1 MKINESHGDD
11 SAAILVGR
19 LVRSYRD
26 EARRNGRRLSQEG
39 LLDLMAERGEGYA
52 ADLDRSSLSRWES
65 GARLAPREFLVAL
78 GRSLNV
84 PKPEIDRLLSL
95 AGYETLGDEEGR
107 VAMLAA
113 AQSIELQVE
122 SLQREVRSLM
132 DSAGPSEPP
141 ADAYGVARD
150 ALRRFALP
158 GVYALVVGFVLNA
171 LGLNGTLA
179 LLGLRTGRV
188 RNRDW
193 PGRLEMGEARP
204 ATALSMTTLWTCS
217 SYRLF
222 FTLNAPLLIGVLTK
236 ADHFGFYTIKAFTS
250 TPMPFLFTILANLV
264 LSLVASIMFSVLWR
278 RQQGSDG
285 RRSAF
290 ESAVWTTLPP
300 LLFTYISI
308 FIFTN
313 LGAWISFMVIFVILF
328 GAFTTI
334 VALSEPGISLGDVNF
349 VLKAAIAVMIVL
361 CSFGVAG
368 ALVAYVDTDTALT
381 AASIRIIPLR
391 EISAEELG
399 YSPEEGV
406 KLLRLGSLWMSLTSI
421 SYLVTVV
428 GGYLLV
434 TIRRTG
440 SRPGTGA
447 KQHFGQDTGAPTS
460 RP

>member
-1 MKINESHGDD
+1 MKMNESHGDD

-39 LLDLMAERGEGYA
+39 LLDLMAERGEEYA

-179 LLGLRTGRV
+179 LLGYVLVAFAIVIGQGVLRWV
-188 RNRDW
+188 KPARD
-193 PGRLEMGEARP
+193 RSKHDHIVDLFFI
-204 ATALSMTTLWTCS
+204 S
-217 SYRLF
+217 LF

-300 LLFTYISI
+300 LLSTYISI

-313 LGAWISFMVIFVILF
+313 LGAWISFMVIFVIMF

-349 VLKAAIAVMIVL
+349 VLKAAIVVMTVL

-368 ALVAYVDTDTALT
+368 ALVAYVDTDTALM

>member
-1 MKINESHGDD
+1 MKMNESHGDD

-39 LLDLMAERGEGYA
+39 LLDLMAERGEEYA

-158 GVYALVVGFVLNA
+158 GVYTLVVGFVLNA

-179 LLGLRTGRV
+179 LLGYVLVAFAIVIGQGALRWV
-188 RNRDW
+188 KPARD
-193 PGRLEMGEARP
+193 RSKHDHIVDLFFI
-204 ATALSMTTLWTCS
+204 S
-217 SYRLF
+217 LF

-313 LGAWISFMVIFVILF
+313 LGAWISFMVIFVIMF

-349 VLKAAIAVMIVL
+349 VLKAAIAVMIIL

-399 YSPEEGV
+399 YTPEEGV
-406 KLLRLGSLWMSLTSI
+406 KLLRLGTLWMSLATI

-434 TIRRTG
+434 TIRRTA
-440 SRPGTGA
+440 SRPGTGPN
-447 KQHFGQDTGAPTS
+447 QRSG
-460 RP
+460 